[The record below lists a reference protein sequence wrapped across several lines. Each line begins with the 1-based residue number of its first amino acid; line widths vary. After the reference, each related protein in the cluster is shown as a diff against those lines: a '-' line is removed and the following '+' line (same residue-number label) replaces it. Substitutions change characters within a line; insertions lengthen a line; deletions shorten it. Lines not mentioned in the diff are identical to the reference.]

1 RDNNH
6 VFLELFALKMI
17 HLLSSHSFL
26 LHFTIN
32 QVLWGTLQQ
41 NRGGC
46 TDFVWQY
53 FAAKGIYIAN
63 IVNGNGGY
71 WGTNGVSQGVLRRTN
86 LAPGVIA
93 SGFTDHFTGYG
104 TSTTA
109 RTSPYGHVAVVTG
122 VNPDGTFNV
131 QEAGYGGTFPWG
143 NVRTNISPEN
153 VVFLLPN

>member
-1 RDNNH
+1 MSDTKSSDSNN
-6 VFLELFALKMI
+6 
-17 HLLSSHSFL
+17 SNS
-26 LHFTIN
+26 
-32 QVLWGTLQQ
+32 GTG
-41 NRGGC
+41 NPNYNPYAGGGC

>member
-1 RDNNH
+1 
-6 VFLELFALKMI
+6 
-17 HLLSSHSFL
+17 
-26 LHFTIN
+26 N

-41 NRGGC
+41 NHPYAGGGC